1 MQKPGRCGMFLHN
14 SSFAGRKKDEVFT
27 MNLSVDGSA
36 YNNGINNANI
46 GNDRNNTASINIAEN
61 KKKGAAQID
70 FQGVVVSGM
79 NVDGKAMDRN
89 TYDSLIK
96 EADDVKAQIMQSA
109 SDAKIGLKALF
120 NRINESDAVKI
131 NEDGFN
137 LDDLSEEDCVN
148 IVDRIRIQ
156 LAAYNDNY
164 RVFAGDID
172 VDKIEQV
179 VGSKGFAQ
187 DIAGKMA
194 DSGIPAT
201 DENIEAVGKA
211 LKDIPSENRLSD
223 EEKLYMVAGNMEP
236 TLTNIKMAQS
246 ACGMS
251 VSYNHSTP
259 LTEASWQQ
267 LKPQIER
274 IITKAG
280 LSLNEKNINNAK
292 AMLERD
298 IPVTE
303 DNLQKM
309 AEMDEIELTP
319 ENVAA
324 KVIDAISKGQQPENA
339 VMSDHPDMYR
349 EVARALDTLEK
360 ADGQYLAYAEEHSD
374 NGIVSLRTIEEAI
387 NAFADAEAGNQ
398 GNNQSN
404 SNYRTLLQIQILMT
418 AETGVSLVKSGVDIN
433 QVSIGTLHKHLLA
446 LDKENVFEQIGE
458 QLSRDIDSDEFY
470 STTLSIRESIYN
482 IKNAPLDTVAVL
494 YKEILAKDAGSITI
508 TSAASMGIS
517 LKQRLSMAGEA
528 YDTMSTSVRKDMG
541 DSLNRAVESSA
552 QAMLNDMDMEDNS
565 QNRQAVA
572 ILAKN
577 GMDITRENVINIREL
592 KSTLDSIVDNM
603 KPQTVLNMIRDN
615 VDIMSADIHAVNQY
629 IKEEYSDISSAPAYS
644 TFLYKLDRTNGITS
658 EERQQFIGIYKMIN
672 MFTKDAGS
680 AIGALVKQ
688 GADITMKNL
697 CSAYDS
703 RRSFNNMDM
712 SVDDSKDVTVSVY
725 ESLYTNIFAKTG
737 GKITPLTLKNVNE
750 EKPIMSRSV
759 DNFCEAAQDMYDAK
773 AEVAYMD
780 EYMKLVRQVAAADS
794 AVINE
799 LERSG
804 EDITINNIQ
813 AMEQLMMS
821 DLFNNS
827 FRIDR
832 EKAQDFLDNIGDR
845 EELTSAVRQ
854 LCDEADR
861 RLGKEID
868 KADNSYGVVKKATI
882 DQMSAGIM
890 VRSAAR
896 QDYTIPYIKGDGYG
910 MMKLTFKAE
919 EGDKGK
925 IAISYEDDRLGKV
938 NVEINVTSD
947 ELMMCGTYGT
957 RASITGTA
965 DSDEADSAAA
975 FKEKLMAVADEVKGE
990 FSFKKT
996 NVIINPVRNV
1006 SRNMYGSEDTGID
1019 TKKLY
1024 KIAKTVVSGL
1034 V

>member
-1 MQKPGRCGMFLHN
+1 
-14 SSFAGRKKDEVFT
+14 
-27 MNLSVDGSA
+27 MNFSVDGSA

-89 TYDSLIK
+89 TYDGLIK
-96 EADDVKAQIMQSA
+96 ETDDVKAQIMQSA

-156 LAAYNDNY
+156 LAAYSDNY

-194 DSGIPAT
+194 DSGVPAT

-211 LKDIPSENRLSD
+211 LKDIPSENSLSD
-223 EEKLYMVAGNMEP
+223 EEKLYIVAGNMEP
-236 TLTNIKMAQS
+236 TLTNIKMAHS
-246 ACGMS
+246 ACSMS
-251 VSYNHSTP
+251 VSYNHCAP

-267 LKPQIER
+267 LKPQIEK

-280 LSLNEKNINNAK
+280 LSLDERNVNNAK

-309 AEMDEIELTP
+309 AELDEIELTP

-339 VMSDHPDMYR
+339 VMSNHPDMYK

-374 NGIVSLRTIEEAI
+374 NGIVNLRTIEEAI

-398 GNNQSN
+398 SNSQSN

-470 STTLSIRESIYN
+470 STTLSVRESIYN
-482 IKNAPLDTVAVL
+482 IKNAPLDTVAAL

-629 IKEEYSDISSAPAYS
+629 IKEEYSDISSASAYS

-703 RRSFNNMDM
+703 RRSYNNMDM

-813 AMEQLMMS
+813 AMEQLIMS

-868 KADNSYGVVKKATI
+868 KADNSYEVVKKATI

-947 ELMMCGTYGT
+947 ELMMSGTYGT

-990 FSFKKT
+990 FGFKKT

>member
-1 MQKPGRCGMFLHN
+1 
-14 SSFAGRKKDEVFT
+14 

-96 EADDVKAQIMQSA
+96 EADDVKSQIMQSA
-109 SDAKIGLKALF
+109 SNAKIGLKALF

-194 DSGIPAT
+194 DSGVPAT

-246 ACGMS
+246 ACSMS
-251 VSYNHSTP
+251 VSYNHGTS
-259 LTEASWQQ
+259 LTEASWHQ
-267 LKPQIER
+267 LKPQIEK

-280 LSLNEKNINNAK
+280 LSLDEKNINNSK

-339 VMSDHPDMYR
+339 VMSDHPDMYK

-360 ADGQYLAYAEEHSD
+360 ADKLYLAYAEEHSD

-387 NAFADAEAGNQ
+387 NAFADDEQVQPVSDIINQEIRDSSKQSGQEAGNQ
-398 GNNQSN
+398 GNNQNN

-446 LDKENVFEQIGE
+446 LDKENVFDQIGE

-470 STTLSIRESIYN
+470 STTLSVRESIYN
-482 IKNAPLDTVAVL
+482 IKNAPLDTVAAL

-629 IKEEYSDISSAPAYS
+629 IKEEYSDISSASAYS

-658 EERQQFIGIYKMIN
+658 EERQQFIGIYKMMN

-703 RRSFNNMDM
+703 RRSYNNMDM

-773 AEVAYMD
+773 AEAAYMD

-804 EDITINNIQ
+804 EDITLNNIQ

-832 EKAQDFLDNIGDR
+832 DKAQDFLDNIGDR

-854 LCDEADR
+854 LCDEVDR
-861 RLGKEID
+861 RLGEEID
-868 KADNSYGVVKKATI
+868 KADNSYEVVKKATI
-882 DQMSAGIM
+882 HQMSAGIM
-890 VRSAAR
+890 ARSATR

-925 IAISYEDDRLGKV
+925 IAISYEDDRLGRV

-947 ELMMCGTYGT
+947 ELMVSGTYGT

-965 DSDEADSAAA
+965 DSEEADSAAA
-975 FKEKLMAVADEVKGE
+975 FRERLNAVADEVKEQFG
-990 FSFKKT
+990 FKKT

-1006 SRNMYGSEDTGID
+1006 SRNLYGSDDTGID
-1019 TKKLY
+1019 TRKLY

>member
-1 MQKPGRCGMFLHN
+1 
-14 SSFAGRKKDEVFT
+14 

-156 LAAYNDNY
+156 LAAYNVNY
-164 RVFAGDID
+164 RVFAKDID

-194 DSGIPAT
+194 DSGVPAT

-246 ACGMS
+246 ACSMS

-267 LKPQIER
+267 LKPQIEK

-339 VMSDHPDMYR
+339 VMSDHPDMYK

-360 ADGQYLAYAEEHSD
+360 ADELYLAYAGEHSD

-387 NAFADAEAGNQ
+387 NAFADDEQVQPVSDIINQEIRDSGKQSGQEAGNQ
-398 GNNQSN
+398 GNSQNN

-458 QLSRDIDSDEFY
+458 QLSRDIDSEEFY
-470 STTLSIRESIYN
+470 STTLSVRESIYN
-482 IKNAPLDTVAVL
+482 IKNAPLDTVAAL

-552 QAMLNDMDMEDNS
+552 KAMLNDMDMEDNS

-629 IKEEYSDISSAPAYS
+629 IREEYSDISSASAYS

-658 EERQQFIGIYKMIN
+658 EERQQFIGIYKMMN

-703 RRSFNNMDM
+703 RRSYNNMDM

-868 KADNSYGVVKKATI
+868 KADNSYEVVKKATI

-947 ELMMCGTYGT
+947 ELMMSGTYGT

-975 FKEKLMAVADEVKGE
+975 FKEKLMAVADEVKEQFG
-990 FSFKKT
+990 FKKT

-1006 SRNMYGSEDTGID
+1006 SRNLYGSNDTGID

>member
-1 MQKPGRCGMFLHN
+1 
-14 SSFAGRKKDEVFT
+14 

-109 SDAKIGLKALF
+109 SGAKIGLKALF

-194 DSGIPAT
+194 DSGVPAT
-201 DENIEAVGKA
+201 DENIEAVGKS
-211 LKDIPSENRLSD
+211 LKDIPSENSLSD
-223 EEKLYMVAGNMEP
+223 EEKLYIVAGNMEP
-236 TLTNIKMAQS
+236 TLTNIKMAHS
-246 ACGMS
+246 ACDMS

-267 LKPQIER
+267 LKPQIEK

-360 ADGQYLAYAEEHSD
+360 ADELYLTYAEEHSD

-387 NAFADAEAGNQ
+387 NAFADDEQVQPVSDIINQEIRDSGKQSGQEAGNQ
-398 GNNQSN
+398 GNNQNN

-418 AETGVSLVKSGVDIN
+418 AKTGVSLVKSGVDIN

-470 STTLSIRESIYN
+470 STTLSVRESIYN
-482 IKNAPLDTVAVL
+482 IKHAPLDAVATL

-508 TSAASMGIS
+508 TSVASMGIS

-629 IKEEYSDISSAPAYS
+629 IKEEYSDISSTSAYS

-658 EERQQFIGIYKMIN
+658 EERQQFIGIYKMMN

-703 RRSFNNMDM
+703 RRSYNNMDM

-773 AEVAYMD
+773 AEAAYMD

-861 RLGKEID
+861 RLGEEID
-868 KADNSYGVVKKATI
+868 KADNSYEVVKKATI

-925 IAISYEDDRLGKV
+925 IAISYEDDRLGRV

-947 ELMMCGTYGT
+947 ELMMSGTYGT

-965 DSDEADSAAA
+965 DSEEADSAAA
-975 FKEKLMAVADEVKGE
+975 FRDRLNAVADEVKEQFG
-990 FSFKKT
+990 FKKT

-1006 SRNMYGSEDTGID
+1006 SRNLYGSDDTGID

>member
-1 MQKPGRCGMFLHN
+1 
-14 SSFAGRKKDEVFT
+14 

-96 EADDVKAQIMQSA
+96 EADDVKSQIMQSA
-109 SDAKIGLKALF
+109 SNAKIGLKALF

-164 RVFAGDID
+164 RVFAKDLD

-194 DSGIPAT
+194 DSGVPAT

-246 ACGMS
+246 ACSMS

-267 LKPQIER
+267 LKPQIEK
-274 IITKAG
+274 IITKVG
-280 LSLNEKNINNAK
+280 LSLDEKNINNSK

-339 VMSDHPDMYR
+339 VMSDHPDMYK
-349 EVARALDTLEK
+349 EVARALNTLEK
-360 ADGQYLAYAEEHSD
+360 ADGLYLAYAEEHSD

-387 NAFADAEAGNQ
+387 NAFADDEQVQPVSDIINQEIRDSSKQSGQEAGNQ
-398 GNNQSN
+398 GNNQNN

-470 STTLSIRESIYN
+470 STTLSVREYIYN
-482 IKNAPLDTVAVL
+482 IKNAPLDTVAAL

-552 QAMLNDMDMEDNS
+552 QAMLNDMDMEDDS

-629 IKEEYSDISSAPAYS
+629 IKEEYSDISSASAYS

-703 RRSFNNMDM
+703 RRSYNNMDM
-712 SVDDSKDVTVSVY
+712 SVDDSKDVTVSMY

-773 AEVAYMD
+773 AEAAYMD

-804 EDITINNIQ
+804 EDITLNNIQ

-854 LCDEADR
+854 LCDEVDR
-861 RLGKEID
+861 RLGEEID
-868 KADNSYGVVKKATI
+868 KADNSYEVVKKATI

-890 VRSAAR
+890 VRSAVR

-925 IAISYEDDRLGKV
+925 IAISYEDDRLGRV

-947 ELMMCGTYGT
+947 ELMVSGTYGT

-965 DSDEADSAAA
+965 DSEEADSAAA
-975 FKEKLMAVADEVKGE
+975 FRERLNAVADEVKEQFG
-990 FSFKKT
+990 FKKT

-1006 SRNMYGSEDTGID
+1006 SRNLYGSDDTGID
-1019 TKKLY
+1019 TRKLY

>member
-1 MQKPGRCGMFLHN
+1 
-14 SSFAGRKKDEVFT
+14 

-79 NVDGKAMDRN
+79 NVDAKAMDRN

-109 SDAKIGLKALF
+109 SNAKIGLKALF

-179 VGSKGFAQ
+179 VESKGFAQ

-194 DSGIPAT
+194 DSGVPAT

-246 ACGMS
+246 ACNMS

-267 LKPQIER
+267 LKPQIEK

-319 ENVAA
+319 ENVVA
-324 KVIDAISKGQQPENA
+324 KVIDAISKGQQPEKA
-339 VMSDHPDMYR
+339 VMSDHPDMYK

-360 ADGQYLAYAEEHSD
+360 ADELYLAYAGEHSD

-387 NAFADAEAGNQ
+387 NAFADDEQVQPVSDIINQEIRDSGKQSGQEAGNQ
-398 GNNQSN
+398 GNSQNN

-470 STTLSIRESIYN
+470 STTLSVRESIYN

-629 IKEEYSDISSAPAYS
+629 LKEEYSDISSASAYS

-658 EERQQFIGIYKMIN
+658 EERQQFIGIYKMMN

-703 RRSFNNMDM
+703 RRSYNNMDM

-737 GKITPLTLKNVNE
+737 GKITPLTLENVNE

-773 AEVAYMD
+773 AEAAYMD

-861 RLGKEID
+861 RLGEEID
-868 KADNSYGVVKKATI
+868 KADNSYEVAKKATI

-925 IAISYEDDRLGKV
+925 IAISYEDDRLGRV

-947 ELMMCGTYGT
+947 ELMVSGTYGT

-965 DSDEADSAAA
+965 DSEEADSAAA
-975 FKEKLMAVADEVKGE
+975 FRERLNAVADEVKEQFG
-990 FSFKKT
+990 FRKT

-1006 SRNMYGSEDTGID
+1006 SRNLYGSDDTGID

>member
-1 MQKPGRCGMFLHN
+1 
-14 SSFAGRKKDEVFT
+14 

-96 EADDVKAQIMQSA
+96 EADDVKSQIMQSA
-109 SDAKIGLKALF
+109 SNAKIGLKALF

-194 DSGIPAT
+194 DSGVPAT

-211 LKDIPSENRLSD
+211 IKDIPSENRLSY

-246 ACGMS
+246 ACCMS

-267 LKPQIER
+267 LKPQIEK

-324 KVIDAISKGQQPENA
+324 KVIDAISKGHQPENA
-339 VMSDHPDMYR
+339 VMSDHPDMYK

-360 ADGQYLAYAEEHSD
+360 ADKLYLAYAEEHSD

-387 NAFADAEAGNQ
+387 NAFADNEQVQPVSDIINQEVRDSGKQSGQEAGNQ
-398 GNNQSN
+398 GNSQNN

-433 QVSIGTLHKHLLA
+433 QIFIGTLHKHLLA

-470 STTLSIRESIYN
+470 STTLSVRESIYN
-482 IKNAPLDTVAVL
+482 IKNAPLDTVAAL

-552 QAMLNDMDMEDNS
+552 KAMLNDMDMEDNS

-629 IKEEYSDISSAPAYS
+629 IKEEYSDISSASAYS

-703 RRSFNNMDM
+703 RRSYNNMDM
-712 SVDDSKDVTVSVY
+712 SVDDSKDVTVSMY

-759 DNFCEAAQDMYDAK
+759 DNFCEAAHDMYDAK
-773 AEVAYMD
+773 AEAAYMD

-854 LCDEADR
+854 LCDEVDR
-861 RLGKEID
+861 RLGEEID
-868 KADNSYGVVKKATI
+868 KADNSYEVVKKATI
-882 DQMSAGIM
+882 DQMSAEIM

-925 IAISYEDDRLGKV
+925 IAISYEDDRLGRV

-947 ELMMCGTYGT
+947 ELMVSGTYGT

-965 DSDEADSAAA
+965 DSEEADSAAA
-975 FKEKLMAVADEVKGE
+975 FRERLNAVADEVKEQFG
-990 FSFKKT
+990 FKKT

-1006 SRNMYGSEDTGID
+1006 SRNLYGSDDTGID
-1019 TKKLY
+1019 TRKLY

>member
-1 MQKPGRCGMFLHN
+1 
-14 SSFAGRKKDEVFT
+14 
-27 MNLSVDGSA
+27 MNFSVDGSA

-96 EADDVKAQIMQSA
+96 ETDDVKAQIMQSA

-137 LDDLSEEDCVN
+137 LDELSEEDCVN

-156 LAAYNDNY
+156 LAAYSDNY

-194 DSGIPAT
+194 DSGVPAT

-211 LKDIPSENRLSD
+211 LKDIPSENSLSD
-223 EEKLYMVAGNMEP
+223 EEKLYIVAGNMEP
-236 TLTNIKMAQS
+236 TLTNIKMAHS
-246 ACGMS
+246 ACSMS
-251 VSYNHSTP
+251 VSYNHSAP
-259 LTEASWQQ
+259 ITEASWQQ
-267 LKPQIER
+267 LKPQIEK

-280 LSLNEKNINNAK
+280 LFLDERNINNAK

-339 VMSDHPDMYR
+339 VMSDHPDIYT

-360 ADGQYLAYAEEHSD
+360 ADELYLTYAEEHSD

-387 NAFADAEAGNQ
+387 NAFADSEQGQPVSDIINQ
-398 GNNQSN
+398 NS

-433 QVSIGTLHKHLLA
+433 HVSIGTLHKHLLA

-458 QLSRDIDSDEFY
+458 QLSRDIDSEEFY
-470 STTLSIRESIYN
+470 STTLSVRESIYN
-482 IKNAPLDTVAVL
+482 IKHAPLDTVAAL
-494 YKEILAKDAGSITI
+494 YKEILAKDSGSVTI
-508 TSAASMGIS
+508 TYAASVGIS

-541 DSLNRAVESSA
+541 DSLNRAVESSS

-565 QNRQAVA
+565 QNRQAIA

-577 GMDITRENVINIREL
+577 GIDITRENVINIREL

-629 IKEEYSDISSAPAYS
+629 LKEVNSDISSASAYS

-658 EERQQFIGIYKMIN
+658 EERQQFIGIYKMMN

-688 GADITMKNL
+688 RADITMKNL

-703 RRSFNNMDM
+703 RRSYNNMDM

-759 DNFCEAAQDMYDAK
+759 DNFCEATRDMYDAK

-832 EKAQDFLDNIGDR
+832 EKAQNFLDNIGDR

-861 RLGKEID
+861 RLGEEID
-868 KADNSYGVVKKATI
+868 KADNSYEVVKKATI
-882 DQMSAGIM
+882 HQMSAGIM
-890 VRSAAR
+890 ARSATR

-925 IAISYEDDRLGKV
+925 IAISYEDDRLGRV

-947 ELMMCGTYGT
+947 ELMMSGTYGT

-965 DSDEADSAAA
+965 DSEETDSAAA
-975 FKEKLMAVADEVKGE
+975 FRDRLNAVADEVKEQFG
-990 FSFKKT
+990 FKKT

-1006 SRNMYGSEDTGID
+1006 SRNLYGSDDTGID

>member
-1 MQKPGRCGMFLHN
+1 
-14 SSFAGRKKDEVFT
+14 

-96 EADDVKAQIMQSA
+96 EADDVKSQIMQSA
-109 SDAKIGLKALF
+109 SNAKIGLKALF

-164 RVFAGDID
+164 RVFAKDLD

-194 DSGIPAT
+194 DSGVPAT

-267 LKPQIER
+267 LKPQIEK

-280 LSLNEKNINNAK
+280 LSLDEKNINNSK

-319 ENVAA
+319 ENVAD

-339 VMSDHPDMYR
+339 VMSDHPDMYK
-349 EVARALDTLEK
+349 EVARALDTLKK
-360 ADGQYLAYAEEHSD
+360 ADKLYLAYAEEHSD

-387 NAFADAEAGNQ
+387 NAFADDEQVQPVSDIINQEIRDSSKQSGQEAGNQ
-398 GNNQSN
+398 GNNQNN

-470 STTLSIRESIYN
+470 STTLSVRESIYN
-482 IKNAPLDTVAVL
+482 IKNAPLDTVAAL

-508 TSAASMGIS
+508 TSAANMGIS

-552 QAMLNDMDMEDNS
+552 KAMLNDMDMEDNS

-629 IKEEYSDISSAPAYS
+629 IKEEYSDISSASAYS

-688 GADITMKNL
+688 GSDITMKNL

-703 RRSFNNMDM
+703 RRSYNNMDM
-712 SVDDSKDVTVSVY
+712 SVDDSKDVTVSMY

-759 DNFCEAAQDMYDAK
+759 DNFCDAAQDMYDAK
-773 AEVAYMD
+773 AEAAYMD

-854 LCDEADR
+854 LCDEVDR
-861 RLGKEID
+861 RLGEEID
-868 KADNSYGVVKKATI
+868 KADNSYEVVKKATI

-925 IAISYEDDRLGKV
+925 IAISYEDDRLGRV

-947 ELMMCGTYGT
+947 ELMVSGTYGT

-965 DSDEADSAAA
+965 DSEEADSAAA
-975 FKEKLMAVADEVKGE
+975 FRERLNAVADEVKEQFG
-990 FSFKKT
+990 FKKT
-996 NVIINPVRNV
+996 SIIINPVRNV
-1006 SRNMYGSEDTGID
+1006 SRNLYGSDDTGID
-1019 TKKLY
+1019 TRKLY